1 MKNLVSTAWV
11 KENLDKKN
19 IILFDCRFSLMDP
32 DYGEKAY
39 KKEHIEGAIKINL
52 DKDLASEIKEHGG
65 RHPLPDINNFKDFME
80 SLGVSNDSTV
90 IIYDDGDLAGAS
102 RLWWILKYIGVE
114 KVYIMEGG
122 IQQWKLESYPTTDE
136 ETVIK
141 NRGNINV
148 RLNEKL
154 LCDMA
159 YVKDR
164 MNHENTIIIDSR
176 ARERYLGQVEPMDKK
191 AGHIPGA
198 ENYDWTHNFKDLKV
212 ISKEEL
218 RERFK
223 EVKNY
228 DEVIVHCGSGITG
241 CVNVL
246 MLQEIGIDSKLYGG
260 SWSDWCSYE
269 DNPVS
274 TIEE

>member
-1 MKNLVSTAWV
+1 MKNLVSTDWV

-19 IILFDCRFSLMDP
+19 IVLFDCRFSLMDP

-39 KKEHIEGAIKINL
+39 KKEHIEGAIKISL

-65 RHPLPDINNFKDFME
+65 RHPLPDINNFKGFME
-80 SLGVSNDSTV
+80 NLGVSNDSTV

-102 RLWWILKYIGVE
+102 RLWWILKYIGIE

-122 IQQWKLESYPTTDE
+122 IQQWNLESYPTTDE

-141 NRGNINV
+141 DRGNINV

-154 LCDMA
+154 LCDMD

-176 ARERYLGQVEPMDKK
+176 ARERYLGEVEPMDKK

-198 ENYDWTHNFKDLKV
+198 KNYDWTHNFKELKV
-212 ISKEEL
+212 LSKDEL

-269 DNPVS
+269 NNPVS
-274 TIEE
+274 TTEE